1 MNIQQEV
8 NQMVASNAVKEFKI
22 TDYFKFSDLY
32 YSGFRENKRT
42 VLLKND
48 STYIQSSEGSDSKD
62 IYFILINFE
71 GKWKIQGI
79 SKQKPEV

>member
-48 STYIQSSEGSDSKD
+48 STYDRS
-62 IYFILINFE
+62 L
-71 GKWKIQGI
+71 
-79 SKQKPEV
+79 